1 MKTFPC
7 AHLAV
12 LPLAISAALVSP
24 VALGQTQLGEIVITA
39 TRIPTRQD
47 ELVSDVVVINRASI
61 ENSTARTLSE
71 LLARNAGLQIT
82 ANGGLGKNS
91 SVFIRGTESRHTI
104 LLVDGVRY
112 GSATTGA
119 PSLDNIPVELIE
131 RIEVLKGP
139 ASALYGSEGVGG
151 VIQIFTKQGRAGFS
165 PYASLTLGSESHRE
179 FTAGAS
185 GGTDVL
191 TYAVGVQGVRETGFS
206 STNPRVL
213 FGNFNADN
221 DGFRQSAFNGSFNY
235 KIAPDF
241 SLNAGLLYSDG
252 TLQFDDGPT
261 RDSRTDVITQVARLG
276 FKGKLTDGWQSELRA
291 SSSKDQSNATVSA
304 FPGRFNTTQTEITW
318 QNDVA
323 TPIGQL
329 LLGLEQREQ
338 KIDSD
343 TAYTVTR
350 RTISSAFAGFNQ
362 QIGGHSVQA
371 NFRYDKNSQFGS
383 NDTGFIGYGYQFTP
397 EFRLYGS
404 YGTSFVAPSFNQ
416 LYFPGFGNSALQPE
430 AGRNTE
436 LGASYRVNA
445 HEFKLVR
452 YDNKIRGFITN
463 TTLAANIPRARI
475 EGTSLSYNGTFDG
488 SLKGLH
494 LSASLDALDPRNELN
509 GRLLPR
515 RAKELATL
523 GADYATG
530 LWKFGATLLYVGDR
544 FDDAN
549 NTPARALADFATLD
563 LGAEYALD
571 KEWRLQAKI
580 NNIADKVYE
589 TAFGFNQPRR
599 GVFVTLRYQPK

>member
-1 MKTFPC
+1 MKTF
-7 AHLAV
+7 LTVRWVV
-12 LPLAISAALVSP
+12 LPLAVSAALVSP
-24 VALGQTQLGEIVITA
+24 VALGQTHLSEIVITA
-39 TRIPTRQD
+39 TRTPTRQD

-151 VIQIFTKQGRAGFS
+151 VIQVFTKQGGGGFS
-165 PYASLTLGSESHRE
+165 PYASLTLGSESHRQ
-179 FTAGAS
+179 FSAGAS
-185 GGTDVL
+185 GGVDAF
-191 TYAVGVQGVRETGFS
+191 TYAVGVQGVREAGFS

-235 KIAPDF
+235 KIGPDF
-241 SLNAGLLYSDG
+241 NLNAGLLYSDG

-261 RDSRTDVITQVARLG
+261 RDSRTDVKTQVARLG
-276 FKGKLTDGWQSELRA
+276 FKGKLAANWQSELRT

-304 FPGRFNTTQTEITW
+304 FPGRFNTTQTEVSW
-318 QNDVA
+318 QNDIA

-329 LLGLEQREQ
+329 VLGLEQREQ

-350 RTISSAFAGFNQ
+350 RTINSVFAGFNQ

-371 NFRYDKNSQFGS
+371 NLRRDKNSQFGS
-383 NDTGFIGYGYQFTP
+383 NDTGFVGYGYQFTP
-397 EFRLYGS
+397 EFRVHGS
-404 YGTSFVAPSFNQ
+404 YGTSFVAPTFNQ
-416 LYFPGFGNSALQPE
+416 LYFPNFGNPALQAE
-430 AGRNTE
+430 EGRNAE
-436 LGASYRVNA
+436 LGASYQIGE
-445 HEFKLVR
+445 HEFKLAH
-452 YDNKIRGFITN
+452 YDNKIRGFITS

-475 EGTSLSYNGTFDG
+475 EGTSLSYDGTFGG

-494 LSASLDALDPRNELN
+494 LNASLDVLDPRNELN
-509 GRLLPR
+509 GRQLPR
-515 RAKELATL
+515 RAKEQAVL
-523 GADYATG
+523 GANYATG
-530 LWKFGATLLYVGDR
+530 LWTLGATLLYVGDR

-549 NTPARALADFATLD
+549 NTPMRALASFTTLD
-563 LGAEYALD
+563 VGVEYALNTD
-571 KEWRLQAKI
+571 WRLQAKV
-580 NNIADKVYE
+580 NNLTDKIYE
-589 TAFGFNQPRR
+589 TALGFNQAGR
-599 GVFVTLRYQPK
+599 GVFLMLRYQPK

>member
-151 VIQIFTKQGRAGFS
+151 VIQIFTKQGKAGFS
-165 PYASLTLGSESHRE
+165 PYASVTVGSESHRE

-475 EGTSLSYNGTFDG
+475 EGTSLSYDG
-488 SLKGLH
+488 AFTGGLKGLH
-494 LSASLDALDPRNELN
+494 LNASLDVLDPRNELN
-509 GRLLPR
+509 GRQLPR
-515 RAKELATL
+515 RAKEQATL
-523 GADYATG
+523 GADYVSG

-549 NTPARALADFATLD
+549 NTAARALASFATLD
-563 LGAEYALD
+563 VGAEYALD
-571 KEWRLQAKI
+571 KDWRVQVKI
-580 NNIADKVYE
+580 NNLTNKTYE
-589 TAFGFNQPRR
+589 TALGYNQAGR